1 MLYLT
6 IVLGLPTFNFGIPG
20 HLNYRVTISGKAKIG
35 TMDGHFSRDQI
46 YGLII
51 FFGLTKSGRS
61 NSALDL
67 FIEGGDQLL
76 QKKKKRSSPVWLH
89 VLCHF

>member
-1 MLYLT
+1 
-6 IVLGLPTFNFGIPG
+6 
-20 HLNYRVTISGKAKIG
+20 
-35 TMDGHFSRDQI
+35 MDGHFSRDQI

-51 FFGLTKSGRS
+51 FFGSTKSGRS

-76 QKKKKRSSPVWLH
+76 QKKKKEKVIPSLAARFVSFLG
-89 VLCHF
+89 